1 MQEQLAQVPA
11 GICWG
16 GCWFLHLVEPV
27 PAAGPCWNG
36 IIQPPP
42 SPWRYARSCA
52 DGDMQKRER
61 NKLELGCDQPRI
73 WRSFMWMFLPLEDL
87 MGHLHPY
94 IITSFSQASLPGEI
108 KSSMPCSRDIMNSPC
123 QENKPPVS
131 RREDTIKKTT
141 RISFPN
147 KVKGGQFT
155 VGIYPSRDWEEKTLL
170 PWNGL
175 WISPVLWAPT
185 LAQL

>member
-1 MQEQLAQVPA
+1 
-11 GICWG
+11 
-16 GCWFLHLVEPV
+16 
-27 PAAGPCWNG
+27 
-36 IIQPPP
+36 
-42 SPWRYARSCA
+42 
-52 DGDMQKRER
+52 
-61 NKLELGCDQPRI
+61 
-73 WRSFMWMFLPLEDL
+73 MWMFLPLEDL

-147 KVKGGQFT
+147 
-155 VGIYPSRDWEEKTLL
+155 
-170 PWNGL
+170 
-175 WISPVLWAPT
+175 
-185 LAQL
+185 